1 MRILYVAPDQPIP
14 GTQGGSVHVAS
25 VADGLAARGHDVH
38 VLAAPGE
45 GGFPSGSV
53 HWYDAR
59 PPMGMQKLRLL
70 RSARVLTSS
79 GREMS
84 TLLSLPQRSHITIFQ
99 KFISKWVVA

>member
-38 VLAAPGE
+38 VLASPGE
-45 GGFPSGSV
+45 GAFPSGAV

-59 PPMGMQKLRLL
+59 PPMGIQKFRLL
-70 RSARVLTSS
+70 RSAGTDLAVSS
-79 GREMS
+79 
-84 TLLSLPQRSHITIFQ
+84 RSPRLGGFRGMQ
-99 KFISKWVVA
+99 